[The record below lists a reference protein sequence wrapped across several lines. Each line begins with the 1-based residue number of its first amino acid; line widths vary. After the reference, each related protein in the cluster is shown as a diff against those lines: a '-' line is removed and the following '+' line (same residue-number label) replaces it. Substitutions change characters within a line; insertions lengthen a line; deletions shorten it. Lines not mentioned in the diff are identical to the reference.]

1 MRSTLWQD
9 FRMYVLHSGN
19 VLYKLVAINVA
30 VFILLG
36 FAAVV
41 VTLSGVTPDMKSASD
56 LLKHPLSV
64 HSSFPDV
71 FIYMWGFITYQFVHA
86 GFLHILSNM
95 LIFMFAGRIFREFLG
110 DKKLLSVYLIGGIV
124 GALVSVGAM
133 YTFPMFRGQ
142 EMYLIGASASVMA
155 VLAAIGTLLPN
166 YTIQLMFIGTVRLV
180 YIVVFLALVDFLS
193 LAGGNAGG
201 HFAHIGGLIWGIL
214 YIVNLKNGRDMG
226 AWLTNLLD
234 RITGRKAKP
243 SPLKPHR
250 NESPRVKA
258 LSRFNRVSE
267 EEVDSILDKIAKSGY
282 DSLSQKEKDI
292 LFRASKEE

>member
-1 MRSTLWQD
+1 
-9 FRMYVLHSGN
+9 MYVLHSGN

-30 VFILLG
+30 VFILIG

-41 VTLSGVTPDMKSASD
+41 IALSGVTFNYTGALD
-56 LLKHPLSV
+56 LLQNPLAV
-64 HSSFPDV
+64 HSHWPEV
-71 FIYMWGFITYQFVHA
+71 VIYIWGFVTYQFVHA
-86 GFLHILSNM
+86 NFFHILSNM
-95 LIFMFAGRIFREFLG
+95 LIFLFAGRIFREFLG
-110 DKKLLSVYLIGGIV
+110 DKKLLSVYLIGGMV

-133 YTFPMFRGQ
+133 HTFPMFRGQ

-180 YIVVFLALVDFLS
+180 YIVVFLAVVDFLS
-193 LAGGNAGG
+193 LASFNAGG
-201 HFAHIGGLIWGIL
+201 HFAHVGGLAWGII
-214 YIVNLKNGRDMG
+214 YVVNLKNGRDLG
-226 AWLTNLLD
+226 AWLTNFLD
-234 RITGRKAKP
+234 RITGRKPKP
-243 SPLKPHR
+243 SALKPHR

-258 LSRFNRVSE
+258 LSRFNRVSQD
-267 EEVDSILDKIAKSGY
+267 EVDTILDKIAKSGY